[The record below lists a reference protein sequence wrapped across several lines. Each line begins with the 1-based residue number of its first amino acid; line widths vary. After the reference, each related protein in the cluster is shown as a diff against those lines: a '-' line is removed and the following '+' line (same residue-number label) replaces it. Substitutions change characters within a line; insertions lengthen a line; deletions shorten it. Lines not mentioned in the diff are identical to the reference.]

1 MKLIYEKSRAG
12 RRGIGVPQ
20 PGLPVPAVPAELA
33 RKQPPRLPEL
43 AEPEVLRHF
52 KRHEN

>member
-12 RRGIGVPQ
+12 RRGIGVPK
-20 PGLPVPAVPAELA
+20 PDLPVPEVPAALA

-52 KRHEN
+52 T